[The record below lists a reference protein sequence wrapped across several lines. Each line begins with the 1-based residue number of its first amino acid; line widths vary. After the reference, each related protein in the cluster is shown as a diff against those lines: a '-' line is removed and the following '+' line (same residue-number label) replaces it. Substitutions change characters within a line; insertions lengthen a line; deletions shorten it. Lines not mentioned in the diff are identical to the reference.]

1 VWREKGMFETAI
13 EALIGLLEA
22 GVIVT
27 GGAVFLL
34 VAEKLIKK
42 IKE

>member
-1 VWREKGMFETAI
+1 MFETAI
-13 EALIGLLEA
+13 EALIDVVKA
-22 GVIVT
+22 IIIIVT

>member
-1 VWREKGMFETAI
+1 MFETAI
-13 EALIGLLEA
+13 EALIDVVKA
-22 GVIVT
+22 IIIVT